1 MKDSEFIRGKVP
13 MTKEEVRLITLD
25 RLELGAAQRFID
37 VGAGTGSIAIEA
49 ALRFPQL
56 QVLAIERNP
65 EGIELIQANCDKFK
79 VNNIDIIHQQAPLD
93 LPESW
98 QQVDG
103 IFIGG
108 NGGSLIEIIDWS
120 YRHLQPNGRLVLNF
134 ILLNNLMSALDY
146 LNVSPFTDID
156 AVQLQVS
163 NLTAL
168 GSGAYFKP
176 NNPTYIIS
184 CRKPSDDEPQEQHD
198 AS

>member
-25 RLELGAAQRFID
+25 RLELTSAQRFID

-56 QVLAIERNP
+56 HVLAIERNP
-65 EGIELIQANCDKFK
+65 EGIELIQANCEKFN
-79 VNNIDIIHQQAPLD
+79 VNNIDIIHQEAPLD

-98 QQVDG
+98 QQLDG

-108 NGGSLIEIIDWS
+108 NGGNLLEIIDWS
-120 YRHLQPNGRLVLNF
+120 HRLLKPNGRLVLNF
-134 ILLNNLMSALDY
+134 ILLNNLMSALEHVKASQFD
-146 LNVSPFTDID
+146 DID
-156 AVQLQVS
+156 VVQLQVS

-168 GSGAYFKP
+168 GSGEYFKP

-184 CRKPSDDEPQEQHD
+184 CRKSSDNEHQGAQ
-198 AS
+198 